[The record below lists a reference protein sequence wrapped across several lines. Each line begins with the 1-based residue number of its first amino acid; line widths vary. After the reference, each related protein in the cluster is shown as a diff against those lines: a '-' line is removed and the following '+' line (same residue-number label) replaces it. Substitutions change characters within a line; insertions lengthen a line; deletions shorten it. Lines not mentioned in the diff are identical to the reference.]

1 MQKKLS
7 AFYIG
12 QTEEQD
18 ETILVIRDWIKLLPN
33 AEKPHNE

>member
-12 QTEEQD
+12 QIEELD
-18 ETILVIRDWIKLLPN
+18 ETILIIRDWIKPLPN